1 MLRIMPPVQ
10 GSPTEVGNPAPQGQG
25 RGTQCTREKERAQ
38 RDQTETLTQK
48 GICAMKCSQK
58 RKEYFWQ
65 IEKRNA
71 LTTHINSC
79 VRKGQC
85 KAAVGTLCLKEGG
98 DILHTTL
105 AKPNDKAAKDRH
117 NCYTRRRPPTLQ
129 TSNRKPT
136 RHTKQNY

>member
-10 GSPTEVGNPAPQGQG
+10 GSPTEAGNPAPQGQG

-38 RDQTETLTQK
+38 RDQTEKLTQK
-48 GICAMKCSQK
+48 GICVVKCSQK
-58 RKEYFWQ
+58 KRREYFWQ

-71 LTTHINSC
+71 LTTHINFC
-79 VRKGQC
+79 VRKGQGRT
-85 KAAVGTLCLKEGG
+85 GTLCWRVGG
-98 DILHTTL
+98 DILHTTR
-105 AKPNDKAAKDRH
+105 AKTNDKAAKDRH